1 MLRTYRTSNP
11 MVEFSKYVFKNKLL
25 GGVTSYFC
33 KEHAIGLRDGWPS
46 GPIFCQGS
54 LSQDDYRIL

>member
-1 MLRTYRTSNP
+1 